1 MLMMSRSVFVLVS
14 FVYVWLEKR
23 SKVEVSSALV
33 SRCVCGLNKCLFWLI
48 FKLVEEFLCGCIL
61 LHFEIVNKLM
71 FCFYWIYLLEED
83 TCGVCLTLLVFSFF
97 LIPLFVPSYLDLF
110 LPYLLLFLF
119 FLVFLYITWD
129 NSTHLCPFLLILF
142 S

>member
-71 FCFYWIYLLEED
+71 FCFYWIYLIEIWNAQPSRWMNFTKYVWFSIEATKCTLKKKWKIQKLH
-83 TCGVCLTLLVFSFF
+83 CVASLLTWNFE
-97 LIPLFVPSYLDLF
+97 
-110 LPYLLLFLF
+110 
-119 FLVFLYITWD
+119 
-129 NSTHLCPFLLILF
+129 LILLKVNLN
-142 S
+142 